1 MLDIAD
7 KTVIVTGASSGIG
20 REIALAF
27 GRHGAQVAVHY
38 RSDEDGAKEVD
49 AAVRESGGRSQ
60 VFCRDLTLSAEA
72 VALADDV
79 LDAFGR
85 VHVVVNSVGGFVSR
99 VPLADADDEFIDA
112 VFDLNARSMHTLTR
126 RLVAHFRAEG
136 SGNVINLT
144 SQAARSGASA
154 GAGAYAATKA
164 YVSTYTR
171 ALAKEVAGENIRVN
185 AISPGV
191 IDTPF
196 HDGQTSPEML
206 AQLTAGIPMGRLG
219 TARECAGTALFLAS
233 DDLSGYVTGQIIE
246 VNGGLLMP

>member
-1 MLDIAD
+1 MKDIAE
-7 KTVIVTGASSGIG
+7 KTVVVTGASSGIG

-27 GRHGAQVAVHY
+27 GRQGARVAVHF

-49 AAVRESGGRSQ
+49 AAIREAGGRSQ
-60 VFCRDLTLSAEA
+60 IFGRDLTSSVEA
-72 VALADDV
+72 SALADDV
-79 LDAFGR
+79 LAAFDR
-85 VHVVVNSVGGFVSR
+85 VDVLVNSVGGFVRR

-112 VFDLNARSMHTLTR
+112 VFDLNARSMLTLTR
-126 RLVAHFRAEG
+126 RLVRHFRAEG
-136 SGNVINLT
+136 GGNVINLT

-171 ALAKEVAGENIRVN
+171 ALAKEVAAENIRVN